1 MERYHIQLISE
12 SSLIRHG
19 LLCLLNKEQGFRL
32 MTPQVKCSPPSCYKT
47 CNTGETD
54 LIIMDITSGTHSCID
69 CIRQVAKRHPKV
81 NILVLIRQE
90 HYSFVNEAINNGAKA
105 VLSMEADPSLFIEA
119 IHTASAGRQFI
130 DPGLTQA
137 VAEVPYHSAS
147 NPFDLLSPRE
157 KTVLLLILKGQDT
170 ASCASRL
177 LISKKTVAN
186 HYTRIKKKLD
196 VNDLGQLMLLAI
208 RHKFIL
214 P

>member
-19 LLCLLNKEQGFRL
+19 LLCLLNKEQGFSL
-32 MTPQVKCSPPSCYKT
+32 MPQVKCSPPSCYKACST
-47 CNTGETD
+47 RETD

-69 CIRQVAKRHPKV
+69 CIRQIAKRHPKV
-81 NILVLIRQE
+81 NILVLIWQE
-90 HYSFVNEAINNGAKA
+90 HYSFVNEAINNGAKG
-105 VLSMEADPSLFIEA
+105 VLSMEADPPLFIEA
-119 IHTASAGRQFI
+119 IQTVAAGRQFI
-130 DPGLTQA
+130 EPSLTQA
-137 VAEVPYHSAS
+137 IAEVPYRNVS

-170 ASCASRL
+170 VSCASRL

-186 HYTRIKKKLD
+186 HYTRIKKKLA
-196 VNDLGQLMLLAI
+196 VNDLGQLTLLAI